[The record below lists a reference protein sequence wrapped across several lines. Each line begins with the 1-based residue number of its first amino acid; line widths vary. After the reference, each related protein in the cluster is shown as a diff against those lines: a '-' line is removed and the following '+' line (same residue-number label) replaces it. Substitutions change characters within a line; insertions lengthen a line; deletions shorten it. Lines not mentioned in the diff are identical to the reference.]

1 MTIQRARRRGFM
13 MTELIVSMT
22 VLGMLLIMFAISLDG
37 FKRLNSYNLVRQRCV
52 SAAQANLDSIE
63 ATGAAV
69 DDRDMKRLWPDVS
82 IKIDESEG
90 QGQWK
95 DLKLVTVTATA
106 PSNAKKVD
114 ICLSRYFI
122 KDNLAADT
130 TKRVSV
136 LQEK

>member
-1 MTIQRARRRGFM
+1 M
-13 MTELIVSMT
+13 MTELIVSMI

-69 DDRDMKRLWPDVS
+69 DEGDMKRLWPDVS

-90 QGQWK
+90 LGQWK
-95 DLKLVTVTATA
+95 GLKLVTVTATA
-106 PSNAKKVD
+106 PSFTKKVD
-114 ICLSRYFI
+114 IRLSRYFV

-136 LQEK
+136 LQER